1 MRVHSKLIL
10 IAMLLACITNA
21 STVYGQKVLLD
32 TDFKTVAYGDIPTG
46 WVDLMARKPSR
57 NWMVDGR
64 QFLRPVLK
72 DQTALL
78 ACIDNSQVSST
89 TTAEIVL
96 SAQFKKT
103 EDKDVFFALAGRII
117 DNKNFY
123 AVQVCGDD
131 RLGII
136 KVEDGKTN
144 LLTEIVLLKRYS
156 FPSIWTLSAT
166 FSGDIITGVVQDE
179 KGREMA
185 RADFKDETFKKGNF
199 GVYATEYT
207 GLRSLKCIA
216 KEPVIQ
222 RLVAKASS
230 KKSVSTVPSKNKIGL
245 QQEPV
250 ALIPNT
256 TLYSSYQLIHPVT
269 APEKLHTSFKNIS
282 NQYDIVVAGAG
293 TGGWAAAVQAAR
305 MGRKVLLLEETDWI
319 GGQMANA
326 AVTSMDESGPQVR
339 ERAIYRQFHESIIL
353 YYYTLDKDPFQAYY
367 HGRQTQNQQQG
378 GYEPAIARAIMYGFI
393 DDVRKNGGKLDLAL
407 RTRVTKVN
415 LNGKKVTGA
424 VLANWKDNGQEE
436 RRNIS
441 CSILIDATEYGDVI
455 PLTGAP
461 YRVGDTKSESLDLK
475 GAVQDYT
482 FTGVVREY
490 ADSIPAHLKM
500 STPPPDYEKYRRTY
514 LNKHLYGDWGLN
526 KGARMYR
533 VALAWRGMADSG
545 SPLHGRLTG
554 LRHTLAGLNG
564 GNDYAVSV
572 ATIEDQ
578 QQRMDDE
585 RVGVY
590 KTLSIIYYLQNE
602 LGTNWSFAEEQGY
615 NTIYNKLM
623 MKKRGISDDM
633 LPYAVYLPQMPYV
646 RESRRIIG
654 MKTIV
659 ADDLQ
664 RGDSM
669 RHFPTSVAV
678 GDYFMDLHHT
688 GEFIE
693 FDLDRP
699 DYTHKS
705 GPFQL
710 PFEAFIPATT
720 DGFLVAEKNFSQ
732 SRIVSGATRL
742 QPITML
748 TGQAVGTIAALALKE
763 AVEPRDLKP
772 IQVQLNLLEDGATL
786 IPRWYTDVQ
795 WNTELW
801 RAVQLLCLY
810 KIMDQPGN
818 FTKESGME
826 FEAAGSWG
834 AQKTLTQREAT
845 TAMQKLAGT
854 LGIGVANMAKTDMG
868 NRPITL
874 AVFKKIAADIGL
886 KGVPAAVSQD
896 ENKQLTQ
903 ADFALF
909 CLSCIRASFYKK

>member
-1 MRVHSKLIL
+1 MRIHFKWIWITLLLSG
-10 IAMLLACITNA
+10 IATATTA
-21 STVYGQKVLLD
+21 YSQKILLD
-32 TDFKTVAYGDIPTG
+32 TDFKNVAYGDIPAG
-46 WVDLMARKPSR
+46 WVDLMGRKPSR

-72 DQTALL
+72 GQTALL
-78 ACIDNSQVSST
+78 ACINNSDIPPKT
-89 TTAEIVL
+89 TGDIVL

-103 EDKDVFFALAGRII
+103 GDKDVFFALAGRII

-123 AVQVCGDD
+123 AVQVNGDD
-131 RLGII
+131 RLSIL
-136 KVEDGKTN
+136 KVENGKTN

-166 FSGDIITGVVQDE
+166 FSGDIITGIVHDE
-179 KGREMA
+179 NGHEMA
-185 RADFKDETFKKGNF
+185 RADFKDESIENGHF
-199 GVYATEYT
+199 GIYATEYT
-207 GLRSLKCIA
+207 GLRSLKCIIR
-216 KEPVIQ
+216 EPLKQ
-222 RLVAKASS
+222 KPVAKAGS
-230 KKSVSTVPSKNKIGL
+230 KKSVKTVLSEKKIGL

-250 ALIPNT
+250 ALTSDT
-256 TLYSSYQLIHPVT
+256 TLYSSYRLIQPVT
-269 APEKLHTSFKNIS
+269 VPEKLNTSFKNIG

-293 TGGWAAAVQAAR
+293 TGGWAAAIQAAR

-367 HGRQTQNQQQG
+367 HDRQTQNQQQG
-378 GYEPAIARAIMYGFI
+378 GYEPAIARAVMYGFI
-393 DDVRKNGGKLDLAL
+393 QEVKKNGGKLDLAL
-407 RTRVTKVN
+407 RTRVTKVS
-415 LNGKKVTGA
+415 LNDKKVTGA
-424 VLANWKDNGQEE
+424 VLTNWKENGQEE

-441 CSILIDATEYGDVI
+441 CSVLIDATEYGDVI
-455 PLTGAP
+455 PLTGAA
-461 YRVGDTKSESLDLK
+461 YRVGNTKSESLDLK
-475 GAVQDYT
+475 GAVQDFT

-490 ADSIPAHLKM
+490 PDGIPAHLKM
-500 STPPPDYEKYRRTY
+500 MTPPPDYEKYKRTY
-514 LNKHLYGDWGLN
+514 LNKHLHGDWGLN
-526 KGARMYR
+526 KGGRMYR
-533 VALAWRGMADSG
+533 VALAWRGMADTG
-545 SPLHGRLTG
+545 SPLQGRLTG

-564 GNDYAVSV
+564 GNDYAVTV
-572 ATIEDQ
+572 ATIENQ

-585 RVGVY
+585 RIGIY
-590 KTLSIIYYLQNE
+590 KTLSIVYYLQHE
-602 LGTNWSFAEEQGY
+602 LGANWSFAEDQGY

-623 MKKRGISDDM
+623 MKKRGVSGEM
-633 LPYAVYLPQMPYV
+633 LAYAAYLPQLPYV

-654 MKTIV
+654 MKTVV

-669 RHFPTSVAV
+669 RHVPTSIAV

-763 AVEPRDLKP
+763 SIEPRDVKP
-772 IQVQLNLLEDGATL
+772 VQVQLNLLEDGATL

-810 KIMDQPGN
+810 KIMDRPGN

-826 FEAAGSWG
+826 FEASGSWG
-834 AQKTLTQREAT
+834 AQKALTRSEVT
-845 TAMQKLAGT
+845 TAMQKLAAT
-854 LGIGVANMAKTDMG
+854 LGYRAANVAQTGSKNES
-868 NRPITL
+868 ITL
-874 AVFKKIAADIGL
+874 ADLKKMAKEIGL
-886 KGVPAAVSQD
+886 NGVIATAN

-909 CLSCIRASFYKK
+909 CLSCIRAVFD